1 MRVVT
6 WNCNQ
11 NFKAKFELILKLNP
25 NLLVVQECEYLPQDY
40 FPNSKYLWIGKNKK
54 KGLGILIFNGA
65 GSISPKYDENYIE
78 FLPINSDFG
87 CLLGV
92 WAFNHRAKKYGSN
105 VKGHILDALQ
115 KYEPLL
121 SDENTIGVVG
131 DFNNSIVWDKP
142 RLSLTFQKAIEKFK
156 TFGMYSVYHKS
167 RGESFGNET
176 KASLYLTKN
185 KEKKY
190 HIDYMFTRKSGKV
203 DIGNYE
209 DWIKYSDH
217 MPLVINL
224 SDESI

>member
-25 NLLVVQECEYLPQDY
+25 NLLVVQECEYLPRDY

-54 KGLGILIFNGA
+54 KGLGILIFNGV

-87 CLLGV
+87 SLLGV

-142 RLSLTFQKAIEKFK
+142 RSSLTFKKAIEKFK

-167 RGESFGNET
+167 RGETFGNET
-176 KASLYLTKN
+176 KATLYLTKK
-185 KEKKY
+185 KEKTY
-190 HIDYMFTRKSGKV
+190 HIDYMFTRKIGTV
-203 DIGNYE
+203 DIGDYD

-217 MPLVINL
+217 MPLVVNL
-224 SDESI
+224 TDKNL

>member
-11 NFKAKFELILKLNP
+11 NFKEKFELILKLNP
-25 NLLVVQECEYLPQDY
+25 NLLVVQECEYLPRDY

-65 GSISPKYDENYIE
+65 GSISSKYDENYIE

-87 CLLGV
+87 SLLGV

-105 VKGHILDALQ
+105 VKAHILDALQ
-115 KYEPLL
+115 KYEHLL

-156 TFGMYSVYHKS
+156 TYGMHSVYHKS

-176 KASLYLTKN
+176 KATLYLTN
-185 KEKKY
+185 KIEKTY
-190 HIDYMFTRKSGKV
+190 HIDYMFTRKNGKV
-203 DIGNYE
+203 DIGNYV

-217 MPLVINL
+217 MPLVIKIL
-224 SDESI
+224 